1 MDWSG
6 GAPLYESPNSVA
18 FTSCWLYS
26 ASPINSLC
34 MLIEDT
40 SLTVQRLGNCYPL
53 PPWHSSHI
61 NVNAAQEETSY
72 YIVQRDRVGV
82 RRERHMHVV
91 LVPLSRFELVTCSNA
106 QF

>member
-6 GAPLYESPNSVA
+6 GAPLYESPNSLA

-26 ASPINSLC
+26 ACPINSLC

-40 SLTVQRLGNCYPL
+40 SLTVQCLGNRYPL
-53 PPWHSSHI
+53 PPWHSSRI
-61 NVNAAQEETSY
+61 NVNASQEETSY
-72 YIVQRDRVGV
+72 YIVHHDRVGV
-82 RRERHMHVV
+82 RRERHRHAV
-91 LVPLSRFELVTCSNA
+91 LVPLSRFELMTCSNA